1 MPLPVEEKVYALDEN
16 RKFYIYDQILHPG
29 KKQYYDQIVL
39 LIQKRLKVDLF
50 IQSLQ
55 RIIRANSALR
65 TVFRWKELPEPVR
78 VIRENCLPPIVYV
91 EMMGAADKKIDKYLD
106 SIWEE
111 NLSLEEKPLVFYLIQ
126 AKPESYYFVIKYH
139 HILYDGWSSML
150 LIQSI
155 IHTYLHAE
163 KYGLD
168 RGEEKA
174 SPQAEALPDHFT
186 APPDM
191 KKVQFWKN
199 YFKGFTPH
207 SHPCPKAQ
215 QSSQIEFSADQA
227 LVCEI
232 RQYLKNR
239 KRPLSSLMLTA
250 WALLEKNYFGVN
262 DICIGLTFSGRE
274 KQVDRI
280 YEIGYFIKTLPLRM
294 CPPQNSQYDLWMKKL
309 EGNILDI
316 MENSDVDIIRD
327 IYSSRFSE
335 NPYDRVI
342 VIQNYFQQI
351 AVQGGSLHMSLYE
364 HRYQNDLP
372 FCFSVRYYWDT
383 LFFDYSYN
391 PFLYDHPTI
400 YSIHENFLKELKNIL
415 ISVPSV

>member
-1 MPLPVEEKVYALDEN
+1 
-16 RKFYIYDQILHPG
+16 
-29 KKQYYDQIVL
+29 
-39 LIQKRLKVDLF
+39 
-50 IQSLQ
+50 
-55 RIIRANSALR
+55 
-65 TVFRWKELPEPVR
+65 
-78 VIRENCLPPIVYV
+78 
-91 EMMGAADKKIDKYLD
+91 
-106 SIWEE
+106 
-111 NLSLEEKPLVFYLIQ
+111 
-126 AKPESYYFVIKYH
+126 
-139 HILYDGWSSML
+139 
-150 LIQSI
+150 
-155 IHTYLHAE
+155 
-163 KYGLD
+163 
-168 RGEEKA
+168 
-174 SPQAEALPDHFT
+174 
-186 APPDM
+186 
-191 KKVQFWKN
+191 
-199 YFKGFTPH
+199 
-207 SHPCPKAQ
+207 
-215 QSSQIEFSADQA
+215 
-227 LVCEI
+227 
-232 RQYLKNR
+232 
-239 KRPLSSLMLTA
+239 
-250 WALLEKNYFGVN
+250 
-262 DICIGLTFSGRE
+262 
-274 KQVDRI
+274 
-280 YEIGYFIKTLPLRM
+280 M